1 MTIWE
6 IRLLWIWILNARL
19 PLICRG
25 LNTVLFC
32 LQSIPTCKLS
42 QKIMATLLPSQTN
55 CQKFIFYSFVVYVY
69 VWVYFIHLHK
79 VSPTLARYRSFAW
92 IVFVS
97 RLACINLY
105 ISVCVCRFACW
116 ASAVTHTCYLF
127 FSPTPTIWRPKH
139 QVYVELCF
147 DWFSS
152 SSFLYIFSLWL
163 PFPPTK
169 TGTALQPS
177 YIYLAT
183 LVYPYIH
190 MYG

>member
-6 IRLLWIWILNARL
+6 IRLLWIWILNVRL

-32 LQSIPTCKLS
+32 LQSIPTWKLS

-105 ISVCVCRFACW
+105 IYVCVSFCLLSISSNTHLLSLFLTYTYYMAAKTSSICR
-116 ASAVTHTCYLF
+116 V
-127 FSPTPTIWRPKH
+127 
-139 QVYVELCF
+139 V
-147 DWFSS
+147 
-152 SSFLYIFSLWL
+152 LWL
-163 PFPPTK
+163 IFIVFFPLHILIMVTLFPPPK
-169 TGTALQPS
+169 QL
-177 YIYLAT
+177 L
-183 LVYPYIH
+183 PYNRHISI
-190 MYG
+190 